1 MRQADDMVDASGG
14 HASGKLRGDQLQ
26 GLRAVAA
33 RSRGE
38 GADRAGIH
46 RVRVRVSKFGRVGEH

>member
-1 MRQADDMVDASGG
+1 MRQADDMFKAQADARVASGAMTNCS
-14 HASGKLRGDQLQ
+14 ASAPWPLE
-26 GLRAVAA
+26 A
-33 RSRGE
+33 RGE